1 MDKDPSA
8 INNLGLNVSA
18 RHVLGGGK
26 LLSYDGGGSWGGC
39 RGGSWGGGRGGSWR
53 GSRCGGLRG
62 RGRRESL
69 HEAET
74 AGDLISIVVDS
85 FNIETQYVCGD
96 EGGDTASASNHD
108 GASLTCTQGK
118 ADVVS

>member
-1 MDKDPSA
+1 
-8 INNLGLNVSA
+8 LGLNVSA

-26 LLSYDGGGSWGGC
+26 LLPYDGGGSWSGC
-39 RGGSWGGGRGGSWR
+39 RGGGRGGSGS

-74 AGDLISIVVDS
+74 AGHLISIVVDS

-108 GASLTCTQGK
+108 GASLTGTQGK